1 MISMLAHGKE
11 TRHMQ
16 PMEFP
21 RNLILLI
28 VGA

>member
-1 MISMLAHGKE
+1 MISMLAQGKE

-16 PMEFP
+16 PMEFS
-21 RNLILLI
+21 RILILFI